1 MISSENSSTPAH
13 IAIIMDGN
21 RRWAKQFGMS
31 SALGHAAGV
40 RRVRGIVQACVDQ
53 GVRYLTLFAFS
64 TENWQRPVSEVT
76 SLIGLLALY
85 LKKEI
90 KSMGELG
97 VCFKVVGDL
106 TRFDPHIQELIQD
119 AQASTAKNTRIT
131 LTLAVNYGGRQD
143 LICAMQ
149 AWQTSNPE
157 KSVAQLTEK
166 DLSAHLSLFY
176 APDPDLLIRTGG
188 EQRVSNFLLWQMAY
202 SELYFTDVLW
212 PNFSSDELNVA
223 INWFR
228 LRERRFGGSNSLR
241 AANA

>member
-1 MISSENSSTPAH
+1 MIHCENSTVPAH

-21 RRWAKQFGMS
+21 RRWAKQYGMS
-31 SALGHAAGV
+31 SALGHAAGS

-64 TENWQRPVSEVT
+64 TENWRRPESEVS
-76 SLIGLLALY
+76 SLMGLLALY

-90 KSMGELG
+90 RSMDELG

-106 TRFDPHIQELIQD
+106 ARFDSHIQDLIRE
-119 AQASTAKNTRIT
+119 AQVSTAKNSRIT

-143 LICAMQ
+143 LIGAMQ
-149 AWQTSNPE
+149 AWQTANPE
-157 KSVAQLTEK
+157 KSVAQITEK
-166 DLSAHLSLFY
+166 DLAAHLALSY

-202 SELYFTDVLW
+202 SELYFTDILW
-212 PNFSSDELNVA
+212 PNFTNDELGEA
-223 INWFR
+223 IKWFR
-228 LRERRFGGSNSLR
+228 LRERRFGGSGTPLM
-241 AANA
+241 AQP

>member
-1 MISSENSSTPAH
+1 MILCKKLKTPTH

-21 RRWAKQFGMS
+21 RRWAKQMGMT

-40 RRVRGIVQACVDQ
+40 RRVRGIVQACADQ

-64 TENWQRPVSEVT
+64 TENWQRSASEVS
-76 SLIGLLALY
+76 SLLGLLTLY

-90 KSMGELG
+90 KSMGALG
-97 VCFKVVGDL
+97 VCFKVIGDL
-106 TRFDPHIQELIQD
+106 SRFDLHIQELIQD
-119 AQASTAKNTRIT
+119 AQSSTAKNTQIT

-143 LICAMQ
+143 VICAIQ
-149 AWQTSNPE
+149 AWQTENPE

-166 DLSAHLSLFY
+166 DLSSHLSLFY

-223 INWFR
+223 IQWFS
-228 LRERRFGGSNSLR
+228 LRERRFGGSSTSL
-241 AANA
+241 AVNA

>member
-1 MISSENSSTPAH
+1 MISCENLKTPAH

-21 RRWAKQFGMS
+21 RRWAKQMGMT

-40 RRVRGIVQACVDQ
+40 RRVRGIVQACADQ

-64 TENWQRPVSEVT
+64 TENWQRPASEVS
-76 SLIGLLALY
+76 SLMGLLTLY

-97 VCFKVVGDL
+97 VCFKVIGDL
-106 TRFDPHIQELIQD
+106 TRFDPHIQDLIKD
-119 AQASTAKNTRIT
+119 TQASTAQNTNIT

-143 LICAMQ
+143 VVSAMQ
-149 AWQTSNPE
+149 AWQVANPE
-157 KSVAQLTEK
+157 KSLAQLTEK
-166 DLSAHLSLFY
+166 DLSAHLSLSY

-212 PNFSSDELNVA
+212 PNFSHAELDAA
-223 INWFR
+223 IKWFH
-228 LRERRFGGSNSLR
+228 LRERRFGGSSTSL
-241 AANA
+241 AVNA